1 MSESNDDRPF
11 TTDNDTLTDG
21 SVVWYVLN
29 ADTEE
34 KIASA
39 STEEA
44 VTDLEMQLNAICERW
59 VEESPDHKIL

>member
-1 MSESNDDRPF
+1 MSERNDDRPF
-11 TTDNDTLTDG
+11 TTDNEKLTDG

-34 KIASA
+34 KFASA

-44 VTDLEMQLNAICERW
+44 VTDLEMRLNAICEDW